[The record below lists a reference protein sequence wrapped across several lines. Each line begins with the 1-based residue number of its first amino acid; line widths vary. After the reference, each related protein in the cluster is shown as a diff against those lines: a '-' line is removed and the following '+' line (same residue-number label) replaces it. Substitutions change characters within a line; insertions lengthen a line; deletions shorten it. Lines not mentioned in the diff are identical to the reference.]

1 MYQISIIEGWFSY
14 IRWNETLLRNLI
26 NKTWL
31 FTSTEQRAVH
41 FHRWSV
47 MWRLLFVC
55 LLWARQTGLDDDG
68 RVDRLQTHSVGL
80 LLWVNLIT
88 AFLFDCT
95 LFLTRTQRAVK
106 LPLCSGW
113 PIFLC
118 RAAGSPAPFHNPI
131 TPKYDLK
138 DVLYNTHSPVFIPP
152 KVLIKFWAAHRHG
165 PRCLLLGF
173 LPPVGY
179 LSVFRQLSEA
189 KLNRLAQGFSRCA
202 AVTNANCS
210 RWGAGDG
217 SGPLIHRPGKVLSC
231 PLVVAML
238 LFLFC
243 CCFLMRNL

>member
-14 IRWNETLLRNLI
+14 IRWNETLLRTLSI
-26 NKTWL
+26 KHDCL
-31 FTSTEQRAVH
+31 LQLSSVQFH
-41 FHRWSV
+41 FHQSSGK
-47 MWRLLFVC
+47 WRLFVC
-55 LLWARQTGLDDDG
+55 LLWAQQARLDDDG
-68 RVDRLQTHSVGL
+68 HINRFQTHSVAL

-88 AFLFDCT
+88 AFLFRCT
-95 LFLTRTQRAVK
+95 LFLACTAAE

-113 PIFLC
+113 PILLC

-138 DVLYNTHSPVFIPP
+138 DILYNTHSPVFIPP
-152 KVLIKFWAAHRHG
+152 KVLIKFWAARRHD

-189 KLNRLAQGFSRCA
+189 KLNRLAQGYSRRA

-217 SGPLIHRPGKVLSC
+217 SDPLIHRPGEVLSC

-238 LFLFC
+238 
-243 CCFLMRNL
+243 